1 MKNKRNFWVAIGTL
15 SLAGMALRLMGIWFE
30 GVDYRDCLLT
40 WYNQLKE
47 GGGLSALT
55 DYNGIYNLP
64 YISVLG
70 FLTYLPIP
78 PIISIKMFSILFD
91 YLEAGLLAKMMMF
104 QQNGEQKYLYGV
116 LAYGL
121 VLCNPLAVINSGYLA
136 QSESIWVCLALF
148 AFWYIWQE
156 KPIRGMMF
164 MGFALAMKLQSIFI
178 MPILL
183 IIYFYKKKF
192 SILHLLWIPVAVQV
206 LCIPA
211 FLVGCDFDAA
221 WKKFFS
227 MLGEYPFLYYYYP
240 NIWTYFQNA
249 PYYIFGKLAIII
261 TFMILLVFAVLFV
274 QAGRKHN
281 MQDYMEYIAWTTMTC
296 AMFLPCMHERYNYIA
311 EILLPLCAIHN
322 RKLRVPAV
330 ILVILSMQCNG
341 QSYLGWEFIS
351 HYGLAAGNLAVYFY
365 LTWYI
370 LSGVYKEYTQRL
382 GVKAC

>member
-121 VLCNPLAVINSGYLA
+121 VLCNPLAVINSG
-136 QSESIWVCLALF
+136 
-148 AFWYIWQE
+148 
-156 KPIRGMMF
+156 
-164 MGFALAMKLQSIFI
+164 
-178 MPILL
+178 
-183 IIYFYKKKF
+183 
-192 SILHLLWIPVAVQV
+192 
-206 LCIPA
+206 
-211 FLVGCDFDAA
+211 
-221 WKKFFS
+221 
-227 MLGEYPFLYYYYP
+227 
-240 NIWTYFQNA
+240 
-249 PYYIFGKLAIII
+249 
-261 TFMILLVFAVLFV
+261 
-274 QAGRKHN
+274 
-281 MQDYMEYIAWTTMTC
+281 
-296 AMFLPCMHERYNYIA
+296 
-311 EILLPLCAIHN
+311 
-322 RKLRVPAV
+322 
-330 ILVILSMQCNG
+330 
-341 QSYLGWEFIS
+341 
-351 HYGLAAGNLAVYFY
+351 
-365 LTWYI
+365 
-370 LSGVYKEYTQRL
+370 
-382 GVKAC
+382 